1 MINSAISLPL
11 HYGRIPRWLTEHMG
25 ELTKAVIESVV
36 QNYGKSELLT
46 RMGDANWLQALGAVA
61 GFQYNS
67 SGVTAAVLGSVRPKI
82 NPMANELGLYFL
94 GGKAKSA
101 WRAPTQIKRVADKH
115 GLNGDELVRSCQ
127 LARRIDNNAVQDGYN
142 LYQQHFIL
150 SDEGEWAG
158 ISQGMNTA
166 TRRARRYHMVSSPVR
181 SFVEDPHTAVV
192 GEPGTAIIN
201 LADSR
206 AENARKHIVEMTKE
220 DPREVV
226 QAARFVS
233 LGDHHDIRAK
243 DVNLK
248 RLGAVLAMS
257 HGEEINNFEDLL
269 LLKGIGPRTLRSL
282 ALTSELIHG
291 DASRFDDPARFSFAV
306 GGKDGRPH
314 PIDRTALRETI
325 NHLQDSVE
333 QSKMGY
339 NEQSK
344 ALKRLHRATRHIE
357 DTREPQANIDDLVK
371 SEWEHSEKS
380 GGMTFMGK
388 VIPGLTKAIVGMQN
402 SLLYGTRDGQTG

>member
-1 MINSAISLPL
+1 
-11 HYGRIPRWLTEHMG
+11 
-25 ELTKAVIESVV
+25 
-36 QNYGKSELLT
+36 
-46 RMGDANWLQALGAVA
+46 
-61 GFQYNS
+61 
-67 SGVTAAVLGSVRPKI
+67 
-82 NPMANELGLYFL
+82 
-94 GGKAKSA
+94 
-101 WRAPTQIKRVADKH
+101 
-115 GLNGDELVRSCQ
+115 
-127 LARRIDNNAVQDGYN
+127 
-142 LYQQHFIL
+142 
-150 SDEGEWAG
+150 
-158 ISQGMNTA
+158 
-166 TRRARRYHMVSSPVR
+166 MVSSTVR

-226 QAARFVS
+226 QAARSVS
-233 LGDHHDIRAK
+233 LGNHHDIRAK

-339 NEQSK
+339 NEKSK

-357 DTREPQANIDDLVK
+357 DTREPQANLDDLVK